1 MFFSGYT
8 AGVRAVNRVS
18 SATNLTIC
26 GWFYLRTVQ
35 YDLKALEVGST
46 SGGLGNLGIRF
57 NATTDRWV
65 AHCQGFDQDI
75 GAGTL
80 HQWVFLAI
88 VKSGSTVT
96 AFINDQQVSTTHN
109 YTGNGPDL
117 LIGNL
122 FIGEITSVKYW
133 EAALTHDQLLWE
145 KERSLPFYP
154 ADGYYPLISDVD
166 GLEGTFDPGPTPDT
180 ATFIAFDWLPEA
192 QVPFEIFAATEET
205 DSPLFPPLA
214 ETIRILLTNV
224 FSTAGASSASAQA
237 AIIKSSAA
245 TCAAGSAAVLN
256 ARRIAGVQLAAQAA
270 ALATVNVTGR
280 FLMALSSNAS
290 ALAAA
295 NLIGRFGL
303 TGNSQGTAFATH
315 SHINVVRTEASEI
328 MLQKE
333 RIHNRLIDIANSAVF
348 YGAVIDPQTNRMA
361 IDETKPVKPAKVTV
375 METISYWQRARFFKR
390 WLSDER
396 AGWTWVMT
404 MTFTNHHAVLERFE
418 ELVSDRPINIPA
430 DPQNGLRSVI
440 VRLVSS
446 EYTHPPEQS
455 PNRGSVV
462 AVTFEATVSRK

>member
-18 SATNLTIC
+18 SPTNLTIC

-75 GAGTL
+75 SAGTL

-192 QVPFEIFAATEET
+192 QVPFEIFAATQEVA
-205 DSPLFPPLA
+205 SPLFPPIA
-214 ETIRILLTNV
+214 EAVRILP
-224 FSTAGASSASAQA
+224 SGSSSFGVAFASAQA
-237 AIIKSSAA
+237 CVVKMATASSTAVSA
-245 TCAAGSAAVLN
+245 TVLN
-256 ARRIAGVQLAAQAA
+256 ARRIAGVQLTAQAA
-270 ALATVNVTGR
+270 AFATANATGR
-280 FLMALSSNAS
+280 FLLALSSNGSTVAT
-290 ALAAA
+290 A
-295 NLIGRFGL
+295 NVIGQFGL
-303 TGNSQGTAFATH
+303 AGSSSGTAFATH
-315 SHINVVRTEASEI
+315 GHINVVRTEASEI

-361 IDETKPVKPAKVTV
+361 IDETKPIKPAKVTV

>member
-75 GAGTL
+75 SAGTL

-361 IDETKPVKPAKVTV
+361 IDETKPIKPAKVTV

>member
-75 GAGTL
+75 SAGTL

-192 QVPFEIFAATEET
+192 QVPFDIA
-205 DSPLFPPLA
+205 LA
-214 ETIRILLTNV
+214 SV
-224 FSTAGASSASAQA
+224 SSSTAVTIAQRGALVSGSTSGAASASAQA

-361 IDETKPVKPAKVTV
+361 IDETKPIKPAKVTV